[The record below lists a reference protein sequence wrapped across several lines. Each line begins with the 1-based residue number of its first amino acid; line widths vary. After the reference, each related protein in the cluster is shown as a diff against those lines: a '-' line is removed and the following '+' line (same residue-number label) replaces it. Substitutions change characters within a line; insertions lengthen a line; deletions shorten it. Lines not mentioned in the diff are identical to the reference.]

1 MKICVFCA
9 SSESVDDVYF
19 EAAADLGKEIVMQ
32 GWELLYGGTNCGL
45 MREVSDAVKNSGG
58 KVTGIIPQC
67 IVDRGVSAEGISELI
82 VTSDMKERKSMMRE
96 KASAFS
102 RIMLFRYERTKEHDA

>member
-58 KVTGIIPQC
+58 NRRQDGAYP
-67 IVDRGVSAEGISELI
+67 
-82 VTSDMKERKSMMRE
+82 
-96 KASAFS
+96 
-102 RIMLFRYERTKEHDA
+102 